1 MDIHEQCIP
10 QCHSLQFYES
20 FSVLFPFLKMSFD
33 RQFYCESY
41 IYRRSHIEFEKNSI
55 ISSNC
60 IVYRHEWE
68 TRSNTSWNVVFWS
81 SFERDGTEPLRVP
94 HSAIA
99 IPSKVLWALQRFQ
112 CMDWSPSVKR
122 TRRMIITSS
131 NAMIWPIS
139 TIRLCTTSTY
149 LKRQRTIRKL
159 STFRFCSFPPLQDI
173 NLCMFRSERS
183 SLECHFKRHFN
194 IFLHSLPQ
202 RRPSTTLLPLIIK
215 SIGYGF
221 QSSTSTQP
229 LYENYYSNLLL
240 LLSGTPESNK
250 ISFLLLLIY
259 GFPWLSVAFH
269 DRDHLVDRS
278 SISVHYYEQ
287 FWPLFR
293 PLFGVVWLW

>member
-1 MDIHEQCIP
+1 
-10 QCHSLQFYES
+10 
-20 FSVLFPFLKMSFD
+20 
-33 RQFYCESY
+33 
-41 IYRRSHIEFEKNSI
+41 
-55 ISSNC
+55 
-60 IVYRHEWE
+60 
-68 TRSNTSWNVVFWS
+68 
-81 SFERDGTEPLRVP
+81 
-94 HSAIA
+94 
-99 IPSKVLWALQRFQ
+99 
-112 CMDWSPSVKR
+112 
-122 TRRMIITSS
+122 
-131 NAMIWPIS
+131 MIWPIS

-173 NLCMFRSERS
+173 NSCMFRSERS
-183 SLECHFKRHFN
+183 SLECHFKRHFD

-221 QSSTSTQP
+221 QLSTSTQP

-240 LLSGTPESNK
+240 LLSGTPESTK

-259 GFPWLSVAFH
+259 GFPWLSVTFH